1 MKRHWYWRKTGA
13 RKKVFPILL
22 LLCTECDYK
31 FGSYTSKTVQP
42 LVEGSNCTKPFEVN
56 IRNVSAFRSCGVGHT
71 GLEKFCCMMNM
82 PAPMTV
88 MNYNNIS
95 NRFT

>member
-1 MKRHWYWRKTGA
+1 MLRD
-13 RKKVFPILL
+13 IDL
-22 LLCTECDYK
+22 
-31 FGSYTSKTVQP
+31 SYTSKTVQP
-42 LVEGSNCTKPFEVN
+42 LVEVN

-82 PAPMTV
+82 PAPTTV

-95 NRFT
+95 NRL

>member
-1 MKRHWYWRKTGA
+1 MLRD
-13 RKKVFPILL
+13 IDL
-22 LLCTECDYK
+22 
-31 FGSYTSKTVQP
+31 SYTSKTVQP
-42 LVEGSNCTKPFEVN
+42 LVEGSNCMKPFEVN

-82 PAPMTV
+82 PDPTTV

-95 NRFT
+95 NRL